1 MKDKPITKIREVLR
15 DIAEV
20 AILAWPFIAY
30 FEYVTR

>member
-1 MKDKPITKIREVLR
+1 MNKSIAKIREALR